1 MKNAQALQFT
11 TSGNATISI
20 KGNSNNVSLEYSYDD
35 TDWSEWDLSALT
47 INQDDILY
55 VRGNNPDGLSHDNE
69 DTDEFYTFIIEGDK
83 VSCLGNIMSLID
95 YKNLPDVIPC
105 SYCFYKLFF
114 GCTSLTSAPELPATE
129 LTDSC
134 YYRMFSGC
142 NSLAN
147 APELPATKLADWCY
161 SGMFN
166 GCSSLAVAPKLPATK
181 LAIFCYRSMFSECT
195 ALIVKPELP
204 ATKLAEGCY
213 DRMFKGCT
221 LLKDEQ

>member
-20 KGNSNNVSLEYSYDD
+20 KGNFNNVSLEYSYNGI
-35 TDWSEWDLSALT
+35 DWSEWDLSALT
-47 INQDDILY
+47 INQDDTLY

-105 SYCFYKLFF
+105 DYCFYKLFSECTALTTAPELPATILKDWCYAYMF
-114 GCTSLTSAPELPATE
+114 DGCTSLKTAPELPATE

-134 YYRMFSGC
+134 YC
-142 NSLAN
+142 
-147 APELPATKLADWCY
+147 
-161 SGMFN
+161 
-166 GCSSLAVAPKLPATK
+166 
-181 LAIFCYRSMFSECT
+181 
-195 ALIVKPELP
+195 
-204 ATKLAEGCY
+204 
-213 DRMFKGCT
+213 RMFKGCT